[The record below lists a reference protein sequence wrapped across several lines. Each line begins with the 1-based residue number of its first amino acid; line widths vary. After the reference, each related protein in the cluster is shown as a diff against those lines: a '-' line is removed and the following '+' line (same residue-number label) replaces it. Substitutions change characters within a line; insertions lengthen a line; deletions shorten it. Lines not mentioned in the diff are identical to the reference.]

1 MGLIEDFKAELR
13 AHGATTREM
22 QMVSAYLRCGRKNA
36 AAAAIAVCQ
45 QRGVQLIQ
53 RVEVRVGG
61 TINWGLLMTTGN
73 PHRTHRHA
81 RRNRPRPNSRHCLHG
96 GAFALSVAV

>member
-1 MGLIEDFKAELR
+1 M
-13 AHGATTREM
+13 
-22 QMVSAYLRCGRKNA
+22 
-36 AAAAIAVCQ
+36 
-45 QRGVQLIQ
+45 
-53 RVEVRVGG
+53 
-61 TINWGLLMTTGN
+61 INWGLLMTTGN